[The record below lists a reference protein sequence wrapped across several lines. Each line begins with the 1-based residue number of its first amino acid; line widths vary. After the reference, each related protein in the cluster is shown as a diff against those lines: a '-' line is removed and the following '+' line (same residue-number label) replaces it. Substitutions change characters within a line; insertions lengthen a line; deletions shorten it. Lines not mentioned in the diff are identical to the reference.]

1 MTIPIEIYDTTLRDG
16 TQGEAIN
23 FSVAD
28 KCRIAEELD
37 ALGVDYIEG
46 GWPGSNPRDVA
57 FFNEVRSLKL
67 NGARITAFG
76 ATRRNSLSCE
86 TDPSIQSLLQ
96 ADTSVVTIFGKSWEL
111 HVREAL
117 RIELEE
123 NLEIIADSVRY
134 LAARVPLVVYD
145 AEHFFDGYRSNPEY
159 ALQTLLVAAEAGAA
173 RIVLCDTNGGSL
185 PHDVERTTR
194 DVIAKVNVPVGIH
207 CHNDGELAVANTL
220 AAVLA
225 GATHVQG
232 TINGYG
238 ERCGNANLCA
248 VIPNLELKLGREV
261 IGPERLRKLRE
272 TACFVSE
279 IANLELAS
287 SSAFV
292 GASAFA
298 HKGGVHVSAVERNP
312 ATYEHVV
319 PELIGNRR
327 RILVSDLSGR
337 ANLQAKAR
345 ELNLEFAGEQR
356 ILDELKRLEHEGFE
370 FEAAEASFEL
380 LVHKLRNEPEP
391 FFELLAFRVIDE
403 HRGAATP
410 LSEATVK
417 IKVGDSI
424 EHTAATGTG
433 PVNALDQALRRAL
446 AEFYPSLAEMRLVD
460 YKVRVINSSL
470 SGSAS
475 LVRVLITSSDGT
487 ISWCTVGVSS
497 NIVEASWR
505 GLMDSVEYKL
515 MKDGIEPVGH
525 SFASK
530 VGNEAPK
537 AREYES
543 QGQA

>member
-1 MTIPIEIYDTTLRDG
+1 MSNRIEIYDTTLRDG

-37 ALGVDYIEG
+37 ALGVDFIEG

-57 FFNEVRSLKL
+57 FFNEARSLQL
-67 NGARITAFG
+67 RHARITAFG
-76 ATRRNSLSCE
+76 ATRRKSFSCE
-86 TDPSIQSLLQ
+86 TDPSIQSLIK
-96 ADTSVVTIFGKSWEL
+96 ARTPVVTIFGKSWEL

-117 RIELEE
+117 RTNLEE

-134 LAARVPLVVYD
+134 LSARVPLVIYD
-145 AEHFFDGYRSNPEY
+145 AEHFFDGYSANPEY
-159 ALQTLLVAAEAGAA
+159 ALQTLIVAAEAGAA

-185 PHDVERTTR
+185 PHEVERITR
-194 DVIAKVNVPVGIH
+194 EVIGKVSVPVGIH

-220 AAVLA
+220 AAVHA
-225 GATHVQG
+225 GASHVQG

-248 VIPNLELKLGREV
+248 VIPNLELKLSREV

-272 TACFVSE
+272 TASFVSE
-279 IANLELAS
+279 IANVELAS
-287 SSAFV
+287 SAAFV

-312 ATYEHVV
+312 LTYEHVE

-337 ANLQAKAR
+337 ANLTAKAR
-345 ELNLEFAGEQR
+345 ELNLEVAGEQL

-403 HRGAATP
+403 HRGAAAL

-417 IKVGDSI
+417 IKVGDSV

-446 AEFYPSLAEMRLVD
+446 AEFYPSLAEMRLID

-475 LVRVLITSSDGT
+475 LVRVLITSTDGKT
-487 ISWCTVGVSS
+487 KWSTVGVSS

-505 GLMDSVEYKL
+505 GLVDSVEYKL
-515 MKDGIEPVGH
+515 MKDGVAPAH
-525 SFASK
+525 KSTDYTDSFILSA
-530 VGNEAPK
+530 
-537 AREYES
+537 
-543 QGQA
+543 

>member
-1 MTIPIEIYDTTLRDG
+1 MTKRIEIYDTTLRDG

-28 KCRIAEELD
+28 KCRIAQELD
-37 ALGVDYIEG
+37 ALGVDFIEG

-57 FFNEVRSLKL
+57 FFSEARALKL
-67 NGARITAFG
+67 GHAQITAFG
-76 ATRRNSLSCE
+76 ATRRRSFSCE
-86 TDPSIQSLLQ
+86 TDASIQSLLN
-96 ADTSVVTIFGKSWEL
+96 ANTPVVTIFGKSWEL

-117 RIELEE
+117 RIDLEE
-123 NLEIIADSVRY
+123 NLEIIADSVSY
-134 LAARVPLVVYD
+134 LSARVPFVIYD
-145 AEHFFDGYRSNPEY
+145 AEHFFDGYRSNSEY
-159 ALQTLLVAAEAGAA
+159 ALKTLFAAATSGAA

-185 PHDVERTTR
+185 PHDVERITR
-194 DVIAKVNVPVGIH
+194 EVAAQVQVPLGIH

-220 AAVLA
+220 AAVRA
-225 GATHVQG
+225 GASHVQG

-248 VIPNLELKLGREV
+248 VIPNLELKLGHEA
-261 IGPERLRKLRE
+261 IGAERLQKLRK

-279 IANLELAS
+279 VANLELGSTA
-287 SSAFV
+287 AFV

-312 ATYEHVV
+312 ATYEHIT

-327 RILVSDLSGR
+327 RILISDLSGR

-345 ELNLEFAGEQR
+345 ELNLEFAEEQR

-380 LVHKLRNEPEP
+380 LVHKVRNQPEP
-391 FFELLAFRVIDE
+391 FFELLSYRVIDE
-403 HRGAATP
+403 HDASSTP

-417 IKVGDSI
+417 IKVGEYI

-446 AEFYPSLAEMRLVD
+446 AQFYPSLAEMRLID

-470 SGSAS
+470 TGSAS
-475 LVRVLITSSDGT
+475 LVRVLVTSSDGKTEWST
-487 ISWCTVGVSS
+487 IGVSA

-505 GLMDSVEYKL
+505 GLVDSVEYKL
-515 MKDGIEPVGH
+515 MKDGVRIGLT
-525 SFASK
+525 AQL
-530 VGNEAPK
+530 AP
-537 AREYES
+537 
-543 QGQA
+543 

>member
-1 MTIPIEIYDTTLRDG
+1 MTKRIEIYDTTLRDG

-37 ALGVDYIEG
+37 ALGVDFIEG

-57 FFNEVRSLKL
+57 FFNEVRSLNL
-67 NGARITAFG
+67 RHARVTAFG
-76 ATRRNSLSCE
+76 ATRRSSLSCE
-86 TDPSIQSLLQ
+86 TDPSIQSLLY
-96 ADTSVVTIFGKSWEL
+96 ATTPVVTIFGKSWEL

-117 RIELEE
+117 RISLEE

-134 LAARVPLVVYD
+134 LSARVPLVIYD

-159 ALQTLLVAAEAGAA
+159 ALQTLLCATEAGAG

-185 PHDVERTTR
+185 PHDVERIVR
-194 DVIAKVNVPVGIH
+194 EVVEKVSSPVGIH
-207 CHNDGELAVANTL
+207 CHDDGELAVANTL

-248 VIPNLELKLGREV
+248 VIPNLELKLGRDV
-261 IGPERLRKLRE
+261 IGPERLQMLRE

-287 SSAFV
+287 SAAFV

-312 ATYEHVV
+312 LTYEHVA

-345 ELNLEFAGEQR
+345 ELNLEFAGEQQ

-380 LVHKLRNEPEP
+380 LVHKLRHKPEP

-403 HRGAATP
+403 HRGSSTP

-417 IKVGDSI
+417 IKVGDSV

-446 AEFYPSLAEMRLVD
+446 AEFYPSLAEMRLID

-470 SGSAS
+470 SGTAS
-475 LVRVLITSSDGT
+475 LVRVLITSSDGKT
-487 ISWCTVGVSS
+487 SWRTVGVSS

-505 GLMDSVEYKL
+505 GLVDSVEYKL
-515 MKDGIEPVGH
+515 MKDGVEPTH
-525 SFASK
+525 SVK
-530 VGNEAPK
+530 TTPK
-537 AREYES
+537 GLSADYADS
-543 QGQA
+543 AAQSV

>member
-1 MTIPIEIYDTTLRDG
+1 MTNQIEIYDTTLRDG

-28 KCRIAEELD
+28 KCRIAEALD

-57 FFNEVRSLKL
+57 FFTEARSLNL
-67 NGARITAFG
+67 HHAQIAAFG
-76 ATRRNSLSCE
+76 ATRRRNLSCE
-86 TDPSIQSLLQ
+86 TDPSIQSLIE
-96 ADTSVVTIFGKSWEL
+96 AKTPVVTIFGKSWEL

-123 NLEIIADSVRY
+123 NQEIIADSVRY
-134 LAARVPLVVYD
+134 LSARVPLVIYD
-145 AEHFFDGYRSNPEY
+145 AEHFFDGYRANPEY
-159 ALQTLLVAAEAGAA
+159 ALRTLLAAAESGAA

-185 PHDVERTTR
+185 PHEVERVTR
-194 DVIAKVNVPVGIH
+194 EVVAKVPVPVGIH

-220 AAVLA
+220 AAFRA
-225 GATHVQG
+225 GASHVQG

-248 VIPNLELKLGREV
+248 VIPNLELKLGHEV
-261 IGPERLRKLRE
+261 LGPERLRKLRE
-272 TACFVSE
+272 TAYFVSE
-279 IANLELAS
+279 IANLAPAAS
-287 SSAFV
+287 AAFV

-312 ATYEHVV
+312 ATYEHVT
-319 PELIGNRR
+319 PELVGNRR

-345 ELNLEFAGEQR
+345 ELNLEFAEETR

-370 FEAAEASFEL
+370 FEAAEASLEL
-380 LVHKLRNEPEP
+380 MVHKLRNEPEP
-391 FFELLAFRVIDE
+391 FFELLSYRVIDE
-403 HRGAATP
+403 HRAVSTL

-417 IKVGDSI
+417 IKVGECV

-446 AEFYPSLAEMRLVD
+446 AEFYPSLADMRLID

-470 SGSAS
+470 TGSAS

-487 ISWCTVGVSS
+487 AKWTTVGVSA

-505 GLMDSVEYKL
+505 GLVDSVEYKL
-515 MKDGIEPVGH
+515 MKDGQKAAQILEID
-525 SFASK
+525 AS
-530 VGNEAPK
+530 A
-537 AREYES
+537 A
-543 QGQA
+543 